1 MEHAYAIV
9 MAGGIGS
16 RFWPMST
23 ASYPKQFHDILGT
36 GQSLLQQTVG
46 RLNRICPSERVLI
59 VTSDQYKELV
69 LEQLPDLPE
78 QNILCEPARRNTA
91 PCLAYAVAKILH
103 RDPQA
108 VMVVTPSDSVVTKE
122 EEYERC
128 MREAM
133 AAAQAGD
140 RLLTLGIKPHRPD
153 TGYGY
158 IQYSED
164 RLEDFDSVHKVKTF
178 TEKPDSEHAQMFLDS
193 GDFLWNAG
201 IFIWSAKSIEK
212 AIGKHMP
219 DLADAFFDSAV
230 YDTEEEVRFIDQVY
244 ASCETESID
253 YGIMEKAS
261 NVYVLPAE
269 FGWSD
274 LGTWGS
280 LYEQLDLDAQNNAVV
295 GKKVLMYDS
304 SGNMVRV
311 PKEKTV
317 AIQGLK
323 DLIVV
328 DTPERLLICRRED
341 EQMIKAF
348 VNDIRIHFG
357 EE

>member
-1 MEHAYAIV
+1 M
-9 MAGGIGS
+9 
-16 RFWPMST
+16 P
-23 ASYPKQFHDILGT
+23 
-36 GQSLLQQTVG
+36 SLAQ
-46 RLNRICPSERVLI
+46 RLR
-59 VTSDQYKELV
+59 
-69 LEQLPDLPE
+69 
-78 QNILCEPARRNTA
+78 
-91 PCLAYAVAKILH
+91 H
-103 RDPQA
+103 R
-108 VMVVTPSDSVVTKE
+108 
-122 EEYERC
+122 
-128 MREAM
+128 
-133 AAAQAGD
+133 
-140 RLLTLGIKPHRPD
+140 
-153 TGYGY
+153 
-158 IQYSED
+158 
-164 RLEDFDSVHKVKTF
+164 
-178 TEKPDSEHAQMFLDS
+178 
-193 GDFLWNAG
+193 
-201 IFIWSAKSIEK
+201 
-212 AIGKHMP
+212 
-219 DLADAFFDSAV
+219 
-230 YDTEEEVRFIDQVY
+230 EVRFIDQVY
-244 ASCETESID
+244 AAETESID

-328 DTPERLLICRRED
+328 DTPERLLICRKED

>member
-1 MEHAYAIV
+1 MSKAYAVV

-36 GQSLLQQTVG
+36 GETLLQQTIR
-46 RLNRICPSERVLI
+46 RLRRICQIEDILI
-59 VTSDQYKELV
+59 VTSDAYKELV
-69 LEQLPDLPE
+69 QEQLPDLPE
-78 QNILCEPARRNTA
+78 HNILCEPARRNTA
-91 PCLAYAVAKILH
+91 PCLTYAVAKIAR
-103 RDPQA
+103 RDPDA
-108 VMVVTPSDSVVTKE
+108 VMIVTPSDSVVTKE
-122 EEYERC
+122 EEYERF
-128 MREAM
+128 MRM
-133 AAAQAGD
+133 ALQAARGGD
-140 RLLTLGIKPHRPD
+140 RLLTLGIRPHRPD

-158 IQYSED
+158 IQFSEEKLSD
-164 RLEDFDSVHKVKTF
+164 VPEVHKVKTF
-178 TEKPDSEHAQMFLDS
+178 TEKPDLEHAKIFLES

-201 IFIWSAKSIEK
+201 IFIWSVASIRA
-212 AIGKHMP
+212 AIESHMP
-219 DLADAFFDSAV
+219 DLAESFFPFEQ
-230 YDTEEEVRFIDQVY
+230 YDTDQEEGFIDEVY
-244 ASCETESID
+244 ASCVNESID

-280 LYEQLDLDAQNNAVV
+280 LYEQLKPDAQANAVV
-295 GKKVLMYDS
+295 GKKVLLYDAAN
-304 SGNMVRV
+304 NMIRV
-311 PKEKTV
+311 PKDKTV
-317 AIQGLK
+317 AIQGLS
-323 DLIVV
+323 DYIVV
-328 DTPERLLICRRED
+328 DTPERLLICRKED

>member
-1 MEHAYAIV
+1 
-9 MAGGIGS
+9 
-16 RFWPMST
+16 
-23 ASYPKQFHDILGT
+23 
-36 GQSLLQQTVG
+36 
-46 RLNRICPSERVLI
+46 
-59 VTSDQYKELV
+59 
-69 LEQLPDLPE
+69 
-78 QNILCEPARRNTA
+78 
-91 PCLAYAVAKILH
+91 
-103 RDPQA
+103 
-108 VMVVTPSDSVVTKE
+108 MVVTPSDSVVTKE
-122 EEYERC
+122 DEYERC

-133 AAAQAGD
+133 AAAQTGD

-158 IQYSED
+158 IQYSQE
-164 RLEDFDSVHKVKTF
+164 RLEDFDNVHKVKTF
-178 TEKPDSEHAQMFLDS
+178 TEKPDNEHAQMFLES

-201 IFIWSAKSIEK
+201 IFIWSARSIEK

-219 DLADAFFDSAV
+219 DLEDAFFGSAA
-230 YDTEEEVRFIDQVY
+230 YDTEEELRFIDQVY

-328 DTPERLLICRRED
+328 DTPERLLICRKED